1 MKELYKKI
9 INSRVNIILIV
20 FTIFLID
27 IHIENTVLGWTDN
40 VFSIISKLIRYGC
53 YLLFLINIFLDW
65 KCGEKLTWSMV
76 VTGAIS
82 VLTCIFS
89 KNTGIVLLLI
99 VLFALRKI
107 EMKRLIKIAYYTN
120 LIMFI
125 IVILSSII
133 GIIPNW
139 IFERDDTH
147 IRLALGYHWA
157 TIPLTLF
164 FFIVLMS
171 FYLKR
176 EKVTMIEIYLNLVT
190 SVVLF
195 KLTDSRTGFILI
207 LLVILSTVLI
217 KILNK
222 FKIDIKK
229 YANNKVINYIICI
242 LPMIIL
248 ILVFLIIAFDNNPLT
263 IKIDDLLSGR
273 IGLAKQAIQTYEITP
288 FGEKIEWYGWGGYG
302 YIEQENFSYNFVDIS
317 YIKILLDYGVVF
329 LILLIILYSLS
340 IDECLEKKDYY
351 SVYILL
357 IILLW
362 ACIEPNIINISMN
375 IFVLLFIPILN
386 YFPINNLE
394 YDNIIK
400 IIRKQNKL
408 KK

>member
-1 MKELYKKI
+1 MKELCKKI
-9 INSRVNIILIV
+9 INSRTNIILIA
-20 FTIFLID
+20 FIIFLVN
-27 IHIENTVLGWTDN
+27 IHLENTVLGWTN
-40 VFSIISKLIRYGC
+40 NIFSIISKIIRYGC
-53 YLLFLINIFLDW
+53 YLIFLINIFLDW
-65 KCGEKLTWSMV
+65 KSGEKITWPMLIAGVISILTF
-76 VTGAIS
+76 
-82 VLTCIFS
+82 IFS
-89 KNTGIVLLLI
+89 KNTAIILLLI

-107 EMKRLIKIAYYTN
+107 EMKKLIKIAYYTN

-125 IVILSSII
+125 VVILSSVI

-176 EKVTMIEIYLNLVT
+176 ENVTIIEIYLNLVS

-217 KILNK
+217 KILKK
-222 FKIDIKK
+222 FDINIKK
-229 YANNKVINYIICI
+229 YKDSKIVKYIICA
-242 LPMIIL
+242 LPII
-248 ILVFLIIAFDNNPLT
+248 IIAFIFLILIFDDNQLT
-263 IKIDDLLSGR
+263 SRINDLLSGR
-273 IGLAKQAIQTYEITP
+273 IYFAKQALQNYEITP
-288 FGEKIEWYGWGGYG
+288 FGKKIEWYGWGGYG

-317 YIKILLDYGVVF
+317 YIKILLDYGVIT
-329 LILLIILYSLS
+329 LILLVASYILS
-340 IDECLEKKDYY
+340 INEWIKRKDYY
-351 SVYILL
+351 SVYALL

-375 IFVLLFIPILN
+375 IFILLLIPIIN
-386 YFPINNLE
+386 YGPINKLD

-400 IIRKQNKL
+400 NNK
-408 KK
+408 K